1 MEDLAAAVASIA
13 RGRGIGGLELVVEVF
28 HAFDR
33 GRDLRSRVRLALGVD
48 HAGERE
54 APRVGFDGD
63 AGAGGAGVAAQR
75 GANAPFEREVVD
87 QANRLGGLLEALPPH
102 HALGLLDAF
111 VDGEALGGQHQ
122 VVILGISPVH
132 AEMALGDGGMRL
144 FGELDLVLDGLALV
158 GGEPLHHAL
167 DARLQ
172 RGAHA
177 DADHVRDVL
186 QQVHRAPAA
195 DDRGRVVAQEPEG
208 LVGGEDRQARLVGGE
223 PLPDARLAVEEALHV
238 ALAKPH
244 LVGDRLD
251 DLVVDHAAV
260 GALGDARGDVLAQ
273 GTHLAS
279 HGDQRHWRLPS

>member
-1 MEDLAAAVASIA
+1 MCRPEIAGWSITMSHPGWRQTTVTGLESSTSVTIALSRLTTTRADIVVGYPVASMEDLAAGSPRPLPAPRRAGSVASIA

-33 GRDLRSRVRLALGVD
+33 GRDLRRRVRLALGVD

-63 AGAGGAGVAAQR
+63 AGAGGASVAAQR

-87 QANRLGGLLEALPPH
+87 QANRLGGLLGAPLPH
-102 HALGLLDAF
+102 HALRLLDAF
-111 VDGEALGGQHQ
+111 
-122 VVILGISPVH
+122 
-132 AEMALGDGGMRL
+132 
-144 FGELDLVLDGLALV
+144 
-158 GGEPLHHAL
+158 
-167 DARLQ
+167 
-172 RGAHA
+172 
-177 DADHVRDVL
+177 
-186 QQVHRAPAA
+186 
-195 DDRGRVVAQEPEG
+195 
-208 LVGGEDRQARLVGGE
+208 VGGEDRQARLVGGE
-223 PLPDARLAVEEALHV
+223 PLPDARLAVEEALHM
-238 ALAKPH
+238 ALAQPH

-260 GALGDARGDVLAQ
+260 GALGHTRGDVLAQ